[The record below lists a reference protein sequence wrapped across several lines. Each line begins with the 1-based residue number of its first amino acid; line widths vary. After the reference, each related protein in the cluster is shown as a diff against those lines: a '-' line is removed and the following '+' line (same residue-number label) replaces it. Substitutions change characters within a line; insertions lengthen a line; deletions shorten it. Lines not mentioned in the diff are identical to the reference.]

1 MFQQRQTFLD
11 RLKQTAYKKHM
22 SSHKDIR
29 KFSFIKRKT
38 LNPDYQSALR
48 KSATIRMTS
57 PKKKIDFGGSSDSLN
72 FKEENGGYCFKVD
85 KKPTEKKEKKIKKKK
100 YVSHLIEGFLDRF
113 YSSFNDEFFSKANDA
128 AYDILNQGF
137 RRKVE
142 KLKDYND
149 QRKEFELIITDNPN
163 ETMKKSIQ
171 QLLNTLRIENEKEVY
186 EINHSTNSDLNEFML
201 TSGKKNVNE
210 IETIKATTE
219 ELVNNIIAYFK

>member
-1 MFQQRQTFLD
+1 
-11 RLKQTAYKKHM
+11 M

-38 LNPDYQSALR
+38 LNPDYQSALK
-48 KSATIRMTS
+48 KSSTIRMMS
-57 PKKKIDFGGSSDSLN
+57 PKKKIDFGSSDSLN
-72 FKEENGGYCFKVD
+72 FKEENGGYCFKID
-85 KKPTEKKEKKIKKKK
+85 KKPTVKKEKRIKKKK

-113 YSSFNDEFFSKANDA
+113 YSSFNEEFFSKANEN

-137 RRKVE
+137 RKKVE

-171 QLLNTLRIENEKEVY
+171 QLLNTLRIEHEKEIF
-186 EINHSTNSDLNEFML
+186 EISHATNSELSVYMSE
-201 TSGKKNVNE
+201 SGIKNVNE
-210 IETIKATTE
+210 ISTIKATTE